1 MMKPILIALATSAVL
16 LNGGCTTVASQ
27 EVRLPMS
34 KMNHCAEAE
43 GLTLRYGTLTIALGE
58 RPNTGYGLELVGQSE
73 RDGEFDLIYR
83 ETRPQPGRN
92 YAQVITQPCLQVILP
107 KRWHKV
113 TVKNQQTGDQT
124 ILTPV
129 DDRGSRLNDIRQ
141 ATEKTAQ

>member
-1 MMKPILIALATSAVL
+1 MKPILIALATTAFL
-16 LNGGCTTVASQ
+16 LSSGCTTVASQ

-73 RDGEFDLIYR
+73 RDGEFDLLYR
-83 ETRPQPGRN
+83 EIRPQPGRM

-107 KRWHKV
+107 KGWHKV
-113 TVKNQQTGDQT
+113 TVKNQQTGDET
-124 ILTPV
+124 VLTPAQ
-129 DDRGSRLNDIRQ
+129 DRGSRLNDIRR
-141 ATEKTAQ
+141 ATEETPQ